1 MPGALSL
8 SLLRVTMGMGRL
20 THKGCTLRKKRGMIQ
35 SYLPRLAYC
44 QVLAK
49 EVTAWG
55 RD

>member
-8 SLLRVTMGMGRL
+8 SLLRVTMGML
-20 THKGCTLRKKRGMIQ
+20 THKGCTLRNKRGMIQ

-49 EVTAWG
+49 EVTTWG
-55 RD
+55 WD